1 MTSEAGV
8 LVLEAVTE
16 LLVVGD
22 APTTSIE
29 IRRHLDRVRRVR
41 AWIDSVEARLCSA
54 LHEAPAVVPAI
65 ELARSGLR
73 ASDARRVMARADA
86 VEVAPEFGRA
96 LEVGEV
102 TAAHVDGLA
111 GALRILGD
119 RADTLLAQS
128 ASLLSD
134 ATAMSPDEFGRHA
147 RREAQRLLNDGG
159 VAIFERQRRSTQLR
173 TWIDDEGMTVLHGK
187 FDPERGTALVSA
199 LDRAV
204 EAMFHAGDG
213 PGDVPGHV
221 FDPAPGIEPND
232 HRRALALLELLSS
245 LPSSTFSS
253 SSSSSGECTA
263 AGNLR
268 PARAEIMVHI
278 DLETLVNATVGSP
291 RVIGGSE
298 LPVETVR
305 RLACDAD
312 IIPVVLNGAG
322 VALDVGRAKRLATAH
337 QRRALA
343 ARYETCA
350 IPGCAVLFHR
360 CEPHH
365 LRPWE
370 DGGGTDLSNL
380 LPLCVKHHHAVHEGG
395 WKLEVDPDTGN
406 VRVRY
411 PC

>member
-1 MTSEAGV
+1 MKAEIGL
-8 LVLEAVTE
+8 LVLDAVTE
-16 LLVVGD
+16 LLDAGD
-22 APTTSIE
+22 GPTSSVE
-29 IRRHLDRVRRVR
+29 IRRDLDRVRRVR
-41 AWIDSVEARLCSA
+41 AWVDSVEARLVSA

-73 ASDARRVMARADA
+73 ASDARRAMARAEA
-86 VEVAPEFGRA
+86 VETAPEFGAA

-119 RADTLLAQS
+119 RADALLAHS
-128 ASLLSD
+128 PSLLSD
-134 ATAMSPDEFGRHA
+134 ATAMSPDEFTRHA
-147 RREAQRLLNDGG
+147 RREAHRLLNDGG
-159 VAIFERQRRSTQLR
+159 VAIFERQRRSTTLR
-173 TWIDDEGMTVLHGK
+173 TWIDDEGMTVLHGR

-204 EAMFHAGDG
+204 EAMFHAGESHAG
-213 PGDVPGHV
+213 ESHAGESHAGNGSGHV

-232 HRRALALLELLSS
+232 HRRALALLELLS
-245 LPSSTFSS
+245 TSS
-253 SSSSSGECTA
+253 SA
-263 AGNLR
+263 DRAGG
-268 PARAEIMVHI
+268 ARAEIMVHI
-278 DLETLVNATVGSP
+278 DLETLVGVSSGTA

-298 LPVETVR
+298 LPVATVR

-312 IIPVVLNGAG
+312 IIPIVLNGSG
-322 VALDVGRAKRLATAH
+322 VALDVGRSKRLATVH

-350 IPGCAVLFHR
+350 IPGCGVLFHR

-380 LPLCVKHHHAVHEGG
+380 LPLCVKHHRAVHEGG
-395 WKLEVDPDTGN
+395 WTLDVDPDTGS
-406 VRVRY
+406 VRVMY
-411 PC
+411 P

>member
-1 MTSEAGV
+1 MKSATAC

-16 LLVVGD
+16 LLEVGD
-22 APTTSIE
+22 APTTSAD
-29 IRRHLDRVRRVR
+29 IRRDLDRVRRVR
-41 AWIDSVEARLCSA
+41 AWIDAVEARLCSA
-54 LHEAPAVVPAI
+54 LHETPAVVPAI

-73 ASDARRVMARADA
+73 TSDARRVMARADA
-86 VEVAPEFGRA
+86 METAPEFGAA
-96 LEVGEV
+96 LEVGDV

-119 RADTLLAQS
+119 RADTLVAHNP
-128 ASLLSD
+128 SLLRD
-134 ATAMSPDEFGRHA
+134 ATVMSPDEFGRHA

-159 VAIFERQRRSTQLR
+159 VAIFERQRRSTRLR
-173 TWIDDEGMTVLHGK
+173 TWIDDEGMTVVHGT
-187 FDPERGTALVSA
+187 FDPERGTALVGA

-204 EAMFHAGDG
+204 EAMFHQ
-213 PGDVPGHV
+213 GDVSGHV
-221 FDPAPGIEPND
+221 FDPAPGVEPND
-232 HRRALALLELLSS
+232 HRRALALLALLSS
-245 LPSSTFSS
+245 SSS
-253 SSSSSGECTA
+253 SSSSSGDCTGTVTGHA
-263 AGNLR
+263 R

-278 DLETLVNATVGSP
+278 DLETLVNATAGSP

-312 IIPVVLNGAG
+312 IIPVVLNGSG
-322 VALDVGRAKRLATAH
+322 VALDVGRAKRLATVH

-343 ARYETCA
+343 ARYETCG

-370 DGGGTDLSNL
+370 DGGGTDLANL

-395 WKLEVDPDTGN
+395 WQLDVDSETGN
-406 VRVRY
+406 VRVTY
-411 PC
+411 P

>member
-1 MTSEAGV
+1 MTSETGV
-8 LVLEAVTE
+8 LVLGAVTE
-16 LLVVGD
+16 LLEVGD

-41 AWIDSVEARLCSA
+41 AWIDSVEARLVSA

-119 RADTLLAQS
+119 RADTLMAHNP
-128 ASLLSD
+128 SLLHD
-134 ATAMSPDEFGRHA
+134 ATVMSPDEFTRHA
-147 RREAQRLLNDGG
+147 RREAQRLVNDGG
-159 VAIFERQRRSTQLR
+159 VAIFERQRRSTNLR
-173 TWIDDEGMTVLHGK
+173 TWIDDEDMTVLHGR
-187 FDPERGTALVSA
+187 FDPERGTALVGA

-204 EAMFHAGDG
+204 EAMFHSGDIS
-213 PGDVPGHV
+213 GHV

-232 HRRALALLELLSS
+232 HRRALALVAMLSS
-245 LPSSTFSS
+245 ISS
-253 SSSSSGECTA
+253 SSSMSTSTTGECTA

-268 PARAEIMVHI
+268 PARAEIMVHS
-278 DLETLVNATVGSP
+278 DYQTLVDTTAGMP
-291 RVIGGSE
+291 RVIGGSV

-312 IIPVVLNGAG
+312 IIPVVLNGSG

-365 LRPWE
+365 LRPCE
-370 DGGGTDLSNL
+370 SGGGTDLSNL
-380 LPLCVKHHHAVHEGG
+380 LPLCVRHHHAVHEGG
-395 WKLEVDPDTGN
+395 WKLEVDPDTGD
-406 VRVRY
+406 VRVEDS
-411 PC
+411 

>member
-1 MTSEAGV
+1 MTSETGV
-8 LVLEAVTE
+8 LVLGAVTE
-16 LLVVGD
+16 LLEVGD

-41 AWIDSVEARLCSA
+41 AWIDSVEARLVSA

-119 RADTLLAQS
+119 RADTLMAHNP
-128 ASLLSD
+128 SLLHD
-134 ATAMSPDEFGRHA
+134 ATVMSPDEFTRHA
-147 RREAQRLLNDGG
+147 RREAQRLVNDGG
-159 VAIFERQRRSTQLR
+159 VAIFERQRRSTNLR
-173 TWIDDEGMTVLHGK
+173 TWIDDEGMTVLHGR

-204 EAMFHAGDG
+204 EAMFHN
-213 PGDVPGHV
+213 GDVSGHV

-232 HRRALALLELLSS
+232 HRRALALVAMLSS
-245 LPSSTFSS
+245 TSSSTSS
-253 SSSSSGECTA
+253 SSSMSTSTTGECTA

-278 DLETLVNATVGSP
+278 DLRTLIDATAGTP
-291 RVIGGSE
+291 RVIGGSV

-312 IIPVVLNGAG
+312 IIPVVLNGSG

-370 DGGGTDLSNL
+370 SGGGTDLSNL
-380 LPLCVKHHHAVHEGG
+380 LPLCVRHHHAVHEGG
-395 WKLEVDPDTGN
+395 WKLEVDPDTGD
-406 VRVRY
+406 VRVEDS
-411 PC
+411 

>member
-1 MTSEAGV
+1 MTSEVGV
-8 LVLEAVTE
+8 LVPEAVAE
-16 LLVVGD
+16 LLEVGD

-29 IRRHLDRVRRVR
+29 FRRHLDRVRRVR
-41 AWIDSVEARLCSA
+41 AWIDSVEARLYPA

-86 VEVAPEFGRA
+86 VETVPEFGVA

-102 TAAHVDGLA
+102 TAAHVDGLSS
-111 GALRILGD
+111 ALRMPGD
-119 RADTLLAQS
+119 RANTLMAHNP
-128 ASLLSD
+128 SLRHH
-134 ATAMSPDEFGRHA
+134 ATIMSPDEFGRHA

-159 VAIFERQRRSTQLR
+159 VAIFERQRRSTNLR
-173 TWIDDEGMTVLHGK
+173 TWIDDEGMTVLFGK
-187 FDPERGTALVSA
+187 FDPERGTALVTA

-204 EAMFHAGDG
+204 EAMFHG
-213 PGDVPGHV
+213 GDVPGHV

-232 HRRALALLELLSS
+232 HRRALALVELSSS
-245 LPSSTFSS
+245 LPSSSLSTPSS
-253 SSSSSGECTA
+253 SSSSTGECA
-263 AGNLR
+263 AACNPR
-268 PARAEIMVHI
+268 PARAEIVVHI
-278 DLETLVNATVGSP
+278 DLQTLVDATAGTS
-291 RVIGGSE
+291 RVIGGSV

-305 RLACDAD
+305 RLACDAN
-312 IIPVVLNGAG
+312 IIPVVLNGSG
-322 VALDVGRAKRLATAH
+322 VALVVGRAKRLATAH

-370 DGGGTDLSNL
+370 SGGGTDLSNL
-380 LPLCVKHHHAVHEGG
+380 LPLCVRHHHAVHEGG
-395 WKLEVDPDTGN
+395 WTLEVDPDTGN

-411 PC
+411 P

>member
-1 MTSEAGV
+1 MKSATAC

-16 LLVVGD
+16 LLEVGD
-22 APTTSIE
+22 ASTTSAD
-29 IRRHLDRVRRVR
+29 IRRDLDRVRRVR
-41 AWIDSVEARLCSA
+41 AWIDSVETRLCSA
-54 LHEAPAVVPAI
+54 LHGAPAVVPAI

-86 VEVAPEFGRA
+86 METAPEFGAA
-96 LEVGEV
+96 LEVGDV

-119 RADTLLAQS
+119 RADTLMAHNP
-128 ASLLSD
+128 SLLRD
-134 ATAMSPDEFGRHA
+134 ATVMSPDEFGRHA

-159 VAIFERQRRSTQLR
+159 VAVFERQRRSTQLR
-173 TWIDDEGMTVLHGK
+173 TWIDDEGMTVLLGK

-204 EAMFHAGDG
+204 EVMFHTGE
-213 PGDVPGHV
+213 VSGHL

-232 HRRALALLELLSS
+232 HRRALALVALLSS
-245 LPSSTFSS
+245 SSM
-253 SSSSSGECTA
+253 SSSGDCT
-263 AGNLR
+263 GTVTGHSR

-312 IIPVVLNGAG
+312 IIPVVLNGSG

-350 IPGCAVLFHR
+350 IPDCAVLFHR

-395 WKLEVDPDTGN
+395 WKLEVDRDTGD

-411 PC
+411 P

>member
-1 MTSEAGV
+1 MTSETGV
-8 LVLEAVTE
+8 LVLGAVTE
-16 LLVVGD
+16 LLEVGD

-41 AWIDSVEARLCSA
+41 AWIDSVEARLVSA

-119 RADTLLAQS
+119 RADTLMAHNP
-128 ASLLSD
+128 SLLHD
-134 ATAMSPDEFGRHA
+134 ATVMSPDEFTRHA
-147 RREAQRLLNDGG
+147 RREAQRLVNDGG
-159 VAIFERQRRSTQLR
+159 VAIFERQRRSTNLR
-173 TWIDDEGMTVLHGK
+173 TWIDDEGMTVLHGR

-204 EAMFHAGDG
+204 EAMFHSGDIS
-213 PGDVPGHV
+213 GHV

-232 HRRALALLELLSS
+232 HRRALALVAMLSS
-245 LPSSTFSS
+245 TSS
-253 SSSSSGECTA
+253 SSSMSTSTTGECTA

-268 PARAEIMVHI
+268 PARAEIVVHI
-278 DLETLVNATVGSP
+278 DLQTLIDATAGTP
-291 RVIGGSE
+291 RVIGGSV

-312 IIPVVLNGAG
+312 IIPVVLNGSG

-370 DGGGTDLSNL
+370 SG
-380 LPLCVKHHHAVHEGG
+380 
-395 WKLEVDPDTGN
+395 
-406 VRVRY
+406 
-411 PC
+411 